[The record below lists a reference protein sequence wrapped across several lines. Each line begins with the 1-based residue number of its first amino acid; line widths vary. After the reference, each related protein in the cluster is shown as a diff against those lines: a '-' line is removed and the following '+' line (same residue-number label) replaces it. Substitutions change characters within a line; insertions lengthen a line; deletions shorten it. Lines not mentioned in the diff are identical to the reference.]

1 MTMTLLLVML
11 AVLSVAGGMLLRSII
26 DRSAPRKWE
35 NNDECRGVSVIPTW
49 IAVVGVIMA
58 ALSPMLV
65 LGGVALGSYMVR
77 KSDREL
83 NTWRHRE
90 ETMRMVRW
98 AVEQILEGT
107 DAGTDAGVVTLRSL
121 MRSELLQPEDYELVA
136 ALTASVAIDRVGPAA
151 YADIADLDVEIV
163 EGDSEYG

>member
-1 MTMTLLLVML
+1 ML

-26 DRSAPRKWE
+26 DRSAPRNWE
-35 NNDECRGVSVIPTW
+35 NIDECRGVSVIPTW

-58 ALSPMLV
+58 ALSPLLV

-98 AVEQILEGT
+98 AVEQILEGD

-151 YADIADLDVEIV
+151 YADIADLDIEIV
-163 EGDSEYG
+163 EGDGEHG

>member
-1 MTMTLLLVML
+1 M
-11 AVLSVAGGMLLRSII
+11 
-26 DRSAPRKWE
+26 
-35 NNDECRGVSVIPTW
+35 DECLGVSVIPTW

-58 ALSPMLV
+58 ALSPLLV

-151 YADIADLDVEIV
+151 YADSADLDVEIV
-163 EGDSEYG
+163 EGDSENG

>member
-1 MTMTLLLVML
+1 MTLLLVML
-11 AVLSVAGGMLLRSII
+11 FCRWPVECSFVASSTGQHHGIGRL
-26 DRSAPRKWE
+26 
-35 NNDECRGVSVIPTW
+35 DECQGVSVIPTW

-58 ALSPMLV
+58 ALSPLLV

-98 AVEQILEGT
+98 AVEQILEGEE
-107 DAGTDAGVVTLRSL
+107 AGTDAGVVTLRSL
-121 MRSELLQPEDYELVA
+121 MRSELLQPEDYDLVA
-136 ALTASVAIDRVGPAA
+136 ALTASVAIDRVGADA
-151 YADIADLDVEIV
+151 YADLADAEIMVVEDD
-163 EGDSEYG
+163 GADG